1 MQVEAFSDAVRSLGG
16 EVRGVSLL
24 HDWMHIRFPESIVE
38 PSGQLLEASE
48 FLDDTL
54 VHLADKL
61 NRYDAS
67 VDQSEYENVVHNV
80 AAALRIA
87 NLEHLVSLLDLV
99 IHPVGESMPDKDEA
113 SKSQYQQTKASSISR
128 NILQSLPT
136 DFGAVFYNPAPRLN
150 GGKATPR

>member
-1 MQVEAFSDAVRSLGG
+1 MEALQQVVRVMGG

-24 HDWMHIRFPESIVE
+24 NDWMHIRLPESIVE
-38 PSGQLLEASE
+38 PSGQLLEAGE
-48 FLDDTL
+48 FLNDTL

-67 VDQSEYENVVHNV
+67 VDQRKYENVVHTV

-99 IHPVGESMPDKDEA
+99 IHPVGESMPDKDVA
-113 SKSQYQQTKASSISR
+113 SKSEYQQTKGSSISR

-136 DFGAVFYNPAPRLN
+136 DFGAVFYNPPSPLA
-150 GGKATPR
+150 GGKAVPR